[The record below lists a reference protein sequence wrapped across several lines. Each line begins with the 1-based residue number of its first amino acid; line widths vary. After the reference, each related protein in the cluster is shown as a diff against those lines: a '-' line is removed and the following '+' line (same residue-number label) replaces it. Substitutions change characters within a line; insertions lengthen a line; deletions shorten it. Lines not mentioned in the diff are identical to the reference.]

1 MKEFIINIIFLFL
14 SILIFTSIK
23 NFWTAMLLFIILALV
38 MIIYRLFYTD
48 LGKMCVTQIK
58 FLVNNI
64 KARNKEK
71 DVKP

>member
-1 MKEFIINIIFLFL
+1 MKEEFIINLIFLFL

-23 NFWTAMLLFIILALV
+23 NFWTAISLFIILALI

-58 FLVNNI
+58 LLVDNI

-71 DVKP
+71 NTK